1 MKRRV
6 VVTGLGAITPVG
18 NSVDSFWNSI
28 KEGKNGINNISLFDT
43 TDFKVKMAAEVKD
56 FKPEDYLN
64 KKECKRMDRYT
75 QFALV
80 ASNEAIKD
88 SGLNMEEID
97 KDRVSIIF
105 GSGIG
110 GLSTI
115 ENQIK
120 TLVAKGPNRV
130 SPLTIP
136 MAISNMA
143 AGMIGIEH
151 GILGSC
157 LSLTSACATST
168 HCIGEA
174 FRNIRDGYSDIV
186 IAGGSEASICEFGI
200 AGFQALTAL
209 SKSEDRNRASIPFDK
224 DRNGFVMGE
233 GGAALILEDL
243 ESALKRGAKIYGE
256 VVGYGT
262 TCDAYH
268 MTSPVMD
275 GSGAAKAMR
284 NAMNDADIKASEIG
298 YINAH
303 GTSTEINDKVET
315 LAIKLALGEES
326 KNVFVSSTKSMTGH
340 LLGAAGA
347 VEAIISIKSLEDGF
361 VPATINY
368 VNKDEECDLNLV
380 TNEGKKADI
389 EYAMSNSLGF
399 GGHNGTL
406 IFKKWRADK

>member
-6 VVTGLGAITPVG
+6 VITGLGAITPIG
-18 NSVDSFWNSI
+18 NSIESFWNSV
-28 KEGKNGINNISLFDT
+28 KEGKNGIDKITFFNT
-43 TDFKVKMAAEVKD
+43 EDFKVKVAAEVKD
-56 FKPEDYLN
+56 FNAEDYLG
-64 KKECKRMDRYT
+64 KKDAKRLDRYT
-75 QFALV
+75 QLALV
-80 ASNEAIKD
+80 ASKECIKD
-88 SGLNMEEID
+88 SEID
-97 KDRVSIIF
+97 LDNVDKERFGVIF

-136 MAISNMA
+136 ASISNIA
-143 AGMIGIEH
+143 AGSIAIEF
-151 GILGSC
+151 GLLGTC
-157 LSLTSACATST
+157 LSVTTACATST

-174 FRNIRDGYSDIV
+174 YRSIKDGYLDRAIV
-186 IAGGSEASICEFGI
+186 GGSEASINEFGI
-200 AGFQALTAL
+200 SAFQSLTAL

-233 GGAALILEDL
+233 GAGALILEDL
-243 ESALKRGAKIYGE
+243 EGAIQRGAKIYGE
-256 VVGYGT
+256 IAGYGT

-268 MTSPVMD
+268 ITSPTLD
-275 GSGAAKAMR
+275 GDGAYRAMR
-284 NAMNDADIKASEIG
+284 DAMKDADLSPSEIG

-315 LAIKLALGEES
+315 LAIKKAFGDYS
-326 KNVFVSSTKSMTGH
+326 KDVYVSSTKSMTGH

-347 VEAIISIKSLEDGF
+347 VEAIISIKALENSF
-361 VPATINY
+361 IPANINY
-368 VNKDEECDLNLV
+368 LNPDEECDLNLV
-380 TNEGKKADI
+380 VNNGKNEEI

-399 GGHNGTL
+399 GGHNGTV
-406 IFKKWRADK
+406 IFKKWRGR